1 MIVNVTNSLGD
12 YALHSQ
18 KTDSLSS
25 KKITGT
31 FGSIFLASIAGQW
44 AVNKD
49 LPILKNV

>member
-1 MIVNVTNSLGD
+1 MVDLTYSLGN
-12 YALHSQ
+12 YFLHSQ

-31 FGSIFLASIAGQW
+31 FGSLFLASIAGQW